1 MYANIHTV
9 CYMHVTHTHTL
20 QVQGSVRRKD
30 EKRRKERESRKDK
43 KSEERKAKEVNF
55 NLI

>member
-1 MYANIHTV
+1 
-9 CYMHVTHTHTL
+9 MHVTHTHTL